1 MISEATAAFLAEP
14 LPIVVGSL
22 RGNGQVKLTPAW
34 FEFRDGL
41 FWLNSRR
48 GTHWLGHLE
57 RARRATLLLIDPHDM
72 YRVVHAETRLAGTT
86 TEGAG
91 AHLDRLSHRYRGEP
105 YRALAPMTRVIVRLE
120 PLAVRSTLDGR
131 P

>member
-1 MISEATAAFLAEP
+1 MISEATTAFLAEP
-14 LPIVVGSL
+14 LPIVVGT
-22 RGNGQVKLTPAW
+22 RRRDGRVKMTPAW
-34 FEFRDGL
+34 FEFQDGF

-48 GTHWLGHLE
+48 GTYWLAHVE
-57 RARRATLLLIDPHDM
+57 RERRASLLLIDPHDM
-72 YRVVHAETRLAGTT
+72 YRVVHAETRLTGTT

-105 YRALAPMTRVIVRLE
+105 YRALAPMTRVIVQLE
-120 PLAVRSTLDGR
+120 PLTVRSTLDGR